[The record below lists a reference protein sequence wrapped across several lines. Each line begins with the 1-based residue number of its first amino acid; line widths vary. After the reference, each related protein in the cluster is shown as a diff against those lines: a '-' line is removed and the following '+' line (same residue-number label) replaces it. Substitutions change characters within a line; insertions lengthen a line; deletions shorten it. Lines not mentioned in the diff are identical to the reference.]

1 MNRIKKQ
8 ESYGTSTV
16 PVFLYLSAKGRA
28 GQTLSFTRQMRERRS
43 VIRLSRKI

>member
-28 GQTLSFTRQMRERRS
+28 GQALSFGQQTWKRRS
-43 VIRLSRKI
+43 VIRLGRKI